1 MAIQWKQWTRHG
13 VHLLALT
20 LVGCSGGGGGDSNGN
35 GVVPSE
41 GSKHTK
47 LEDYIYYQGRF
58 SMASQTKVYKGA
70 FSPLD
75 LTLTQPRS
83 GKGISEVNVA
93 GQETDNSPFNATQIN
108 GHRVHFSDGAF
119 IDFKCNQ
126 YAFVTFPPDAKKLL
140 GTFQADYR
148 IGGFIKESGQYDY
161 TIFIQLENRVRYE
174 EVHPDFVTDL
184 VTYSGYE
191 PSLDTYEVQEFTLNY
206 IGSVKGPIV
215 VNETSGGFPALS
227 NIKVTRIEKFA
238 DDSSEPNPGETSLCG
253 LAKEYYL
260 PDPGFDTSGPSYT
273 GLSPWGCWGSVV
285 NGRVWGGEITAK
297 EQDNCVAWSLEK
309 GW

>member
-1 MAIQWKQWTRHG
+1 MRQGA
-13 VHLLALT
+13 LLLGFT

-41 GSKHTK
+41 GNKHTK

-58 SMASQTKVYKGA
+58 AMPSQTKVYKGA

-83 GKGISEVNVA
+83 GNGISEVNVA
-93 GQETDNSPFNATQIN
+93 GQETDSIPFNATQIN
-108 GHRVHFSDGAF
+108 GHRVHLSDGSI
-119 IDFKCNQ
+119 IDFKCDQ
-126 YAFVTFPPDAKKLL
+126 YAFVTFPKGSKKLL

-148 IGGFIKESGQYDY
+148 VSGLIKDNGQYDY
-161 TIFIQLENRVRYE
+161 TIFIQLSNRLRYDD
-174 EVHPDFVTDL
+174 VHPDSVTDL
-184 VTYSGYE
+184 VKYSGYE
-191 PSLDTYEVQEFTLNY
+191 PSLDTYEVQDFTLNY
-206 IGSVKGPIV
+206 IGTVRGPIV
-215 VNETSGGFPALS
+215 VNETSGGYPALS

-238 DDSSEPNPGETSLCG
+238 DNSSEPHIGETALCG
-253 LAKEYYL
+253 LSTEYHL
-260 PDPGFDTSGPSYT
+260 PKPGFDPNGRSYT
-273 GLSPWGCWGSVV
+273 GLSPWACWESVV
-285 NGRVWGGEITAK
+285 NGRDWGQEFTAE